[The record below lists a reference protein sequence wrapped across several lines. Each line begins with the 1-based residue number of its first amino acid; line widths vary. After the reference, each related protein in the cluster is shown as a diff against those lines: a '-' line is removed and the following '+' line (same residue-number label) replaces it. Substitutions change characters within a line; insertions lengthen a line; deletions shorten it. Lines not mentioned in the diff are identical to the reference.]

1 MAVSRRMWENQQ
13 KRKRLERKRRARRR
27 RNCLL
32 FVLLTIIVVVTV
44 ISVKNCSD
52 KETVPN
58 PPITEDTTA
67 SPSPTET
74 VSTIPGSEERE
85 VFVAE
90 KDFFEGAVFLGNALA
105 DGMDRYGML
114 DVSDFYSGV
123 TITLENVY
131 TTSSN
136 NATMAIADQLK
147 SKKFGKVFLAFGEH
161 ELSWENSGR
170 FAKLYGEF
178 IEKVREYQ
186 PSANIFVFAI
196 PPATEKIYNSD
207 AYGITLQNIKAYNK
221 ALKKLAMNEK
231 LYYIDSFKALAGR
244 GNYLEEG
251 ISSDGINLDKS
262 GYAKLLNYAS
272 DKAYIPN
279 ATDIANDEAEEEDEE
294 EDTQSD
300 VTEEEEE
307 EEDEVKT
314 PTQQAIE
321 RQSSSGRN
329 NTSAKESPKPTV
341 NVLKDSATN

>member
-1 MAVSRRMWENQQ
+1 MWENQQ
-13 KRKRLERKRRARRR
+13 RRKRQERKRRARRR

-32 FVLLTIIVVVTV
+32 FVLLTIIVVVVV
-44 ISVKNCSD
+44 ISVKSCSD
-52 KETVPN
+52 KVAA
-58 PPITEDTTA
+58 PITPSVEDITPT
-67 SPSPTET
+67 PVPTET
-74 VSTIPGSEERE
+74 VSTIPSSEERE

-105 DGMDRYGML
+105 DGIDRYGML
-114 DVSDFYSGV
+114 DVADFYSGV

-170 FAKLYGEF
+170 FAKLYGEL

-186 PSANIFVFAI
+186 PSANIFLFSI
-196 PPATEKIYNSD
+196 PPATEKIYNNA

-231 LYYIDSFKALAGR
+231 LYYIDSFTALAISGS
-244 GNYLEEG
+244 YLDEG

-272 DKAYIPN
+272 DKAYIPT
-279 ATDIANDEAEEEDEE
+279 ATDIANDAAREEDEDT
-294 EDTQSD
+294 ED
-300 VTEEEEE
+300 
-307 EEDEVKT
+307 EDEVNDEEETKT
-314 PTQQAIE
+314 PTQQAVE
-321 RQSSSGRN
+321 RQNSSKKK
-329 NTSAKESPKPTV
+329 NTSATATPQPTV
-341 NVLKDSATN
+341 NVLKDSATD